1 MKINYAQQAYECFI
15 KNAEESDVSDPVAAI
30 ENHFQ
35 ANATD
40 ELKAKCAA
48 EGKTAA
54 KAFAFLA
61 AVARKCPRKNG
72 GVHIPPVIG
81 FAICMHYFQ
90 DVPVDWDAPEV
101 DEAAEKAKDAAAV
114 KRAKK
119 IAHERRVKIA
129 AEHPE
134 DKEFAAKVQAEG
146 EELEREEAAADAP
159 RKEKPA
165 KKSTAK
171 APRKKVKKQEFF
183 FDLLE
188 TPVVGPSDEGKE
200 AADAH

>member
-1 MKINYAQQAYECFI
+1 MKINYAKQAYESFI

-30 ENHFQ
+30 EQHFQ

-61 AVARKCPRKNG
+61 AVARECPRKNG

-81 FAICMHYFQ
+81 FAIAMHYFQ
-90 DVPVDWDAPEV
+90 DVPVDWDAPEKPEKSEV
-101 DEAAEKAKDAAAV
+101 TPEKSAEKA
-114 KRAKK
+114 
-119 IAHERRVKIA
+119 
-129 AEHPE
+129 
-134 DKEFAAKVQAEG
+134 
-146 EELEREEAAADAP
+146 P
-159 RKEKPA
+159 RKKKPA
-165 KKSTAK
+165 KKSTEK

-183 FDLLE
+183 FNLLE

>member
-1 MKINYAQQAYECFI
+1 MKINYAKQAYECFI

-30 ENHFQ
+30 EAHFQ

-61 AVARKCPRKNG
+61 AVARECPRKNG

-90 DVPVDWDAPEV
+90 DVPVDWDAPEKP
-101 DEAAEKAKDAAAV
+101 EAAPEKS
-114 KRAKK
+114 
-119 IAHERRVKIA
+119 
-129 AEHPE
+129 
-134 DKEFAAKVQAEG
+134 AAKP
-146 EELEREEAAADAP
+146 P

-165 KKSTAK
+165 KKSAAK

-188 TPVVGPSDEGKE
+188 TQAVGPSDEGKE
-200 AADAH
+200 ASDAE

>member
-1 MKINYAQQAYECFI
+1 MKINYAKQAYECFI
-15 KNAEESDVSDPVAAI
+15 KNAEESDISDPVKAI

-40 ELKAKCAA
+40 ELKAKCKA

-61 AVARKCPRKNG
+61 AVARECPRQNG

-81 FAICMHYFQ
+81 FAIAMHYFQ

-101 DEAAEKAKDAAAV
+101 DESAEKAKDAAAV

-129 AEHPE
+129 AEHPK

-165 KKSTAK
+165 KKPAK
-171 APRKKVKKQEFF
+171 RKQKQEFF

-200 AADAH
+200 ASDAE

>member
-1 MKINYAQQAYECFI
+1 MKNENEEKLSPLEAAIDKATGFDPEKVEPEKKKPEKRRDYAREAYECFI

-30 ENHFQ
+30 EQHLQ

-40 ELKAKCAA
+40 ELKATCAA

-61 AVARKCPRKNG
+61 AVARECPRKNG

-90 DVPVDWDAPEV
+90 DVPVDWDAPKKPKKS
-101 DEAAEKAKDAAAV
+101 EATPEKS
-114 KRAKK
+114 
-119 IAHERRVKIA
+119 
-129 AEHPE
+129 
-134 DKEFAAKVQAEG
+134 AAK
-146 EELEREEAAADAP
+146 AP
-159 RKEKPA
+159 RKEKPTKKPA
-165 KKSTAK
+165 K
-171 APRKKVKKQEFF
+171 RKQKQEFF

-188 TPVVGPSDEGKE
+188 TPVVGPSAEGKE
-200 AADAH
+200 A

>member
-1 MKINYAQQAYECFI
+1 MKINYAKQAYECFI
-15 KNAEESDVSDPVAAI
+15 KNSEESDVSDPVAAI
-30 ENHFQ
+30 EAHFQ

-40 ELKAKCAA
+40 ELKAKCKA

-61 AVARKCPRKNG
+61 AVARECPRKNG

-90 DVPVDWDAPEV
+90 DVPVDWDAPEKPEKS
-101 DEAAEKAKDAAAV
+101 EATPEKS
-114 KRAKK
+114 
-119 IAHERRVKIA
+119 
-129 AEHPE
+129 
-134 DKEFAAKVQAEG
+134 AAKP
-146 EELEREEAAADAP
+146 P

-165 KKSTAK
+165 KKSAAK

-200 AADAH
+200 VADAN

>member
-1 MKINYAQQAYECFI
+1 MKINYAKQAYECFI
-15 KNAEESDVSDPVAAI
+15 KNAEESDVSDPFAAI
-30 ENHFQ
+30 EQHFQ

-61 AVARKCPRKNG
+61 AVARECPRKNG

-90 DVPVDWDAPEV
+90 DVPVDWDAPKV
-101 DEAAEKAKDAAAV
+101 DESAEKAKDAAAS
-114 KRAKK
+114 
-119 IAHERRVKIA
+119 
-129 AEHPE
+129 
-134 DKEFAAKVQAEG
+134 
-146 EELEREEAAADAP
+146 DAP

-165 KKSTAK
+165 KKFTAK

-200 AADAH
+200 ASDAE

>member
-1 MKINYAQQAYECFI
+1 MKINYAKQAYECFI
-15 KNAEESDVSDPVAAI
+15 KNSEESDVSDPVAAI
-30 ENHFQ
+30 EAHFQ

-61 AVARKCPRKNG
+61 AVARECPRKNG

-90 DVPVDWDAPEV
+90 DVPVDWDAPEKP
-101 DEAAEKAKDAAAV
+101 EAAPEKSAAV
-114 KRAKK
+114 M
-119 IAHERRVKIA
+119 
-129 AEHPE
+129 
-134 DKEFAAKVQAEG
+134 
-146 EELEREEAAADAP
+146 
-159 RKEKPA
+159 
-165 KKSTAK
+165 
-171 APRKKVKKQEFF
+171 PRKKVKKQVEKQEFF

-188 TPVVGPSDEGKE
+188 TQAVGPSDEGRE
-200 AADAH
+200 ASDAE

>member
-1 MKINYAQQAYECFI
+1 MKINYAKQAYECFI
-15 KNAEESDVSDPVAAI
+15 KNAEESDVSDPFAAI
-30 ENHFQ
+30 EQHFQ

-54 KAFAFLA
+54 KAFAFLS
-61 AVARKCPRKNG
+61 AVARECPRKNG

-90 DVPVDWDAPEV
+90 DVPVDWDASEKPKKS
-101 DEAAEKAKDAAAV
+101 EATP
-114 KRAKK
+114 KK
-119 IAHERRVKIA
+119 S
-129 AEHPE
+129 
-134 DKEFAAKVQAEG
+134 AAKS
-146 EELEREEAAADAP
+146 P
-159 RKEKPA
+159 RKEKPT

-171 APRKKVKKQEFF
+171 EPRKKVKEQEFF